1 MDRLVTAVAEFCR
14 VHGLDDSVEFDLN
27 LVLEEL
33 FTNTVRHG
41 GCEGVPQA
49 ARVRLRL
56 APPGVEVNYRDQG
69 LPFNPLD
76 APPPDLNVPLLER
89 KVGGLGLHLVREI
102 MQDVR
107 YQRSGEM
114 NQLTMLRR
122 TEPK

>member
-1 MDRLVTAVAEFCR
+1 VTAVAEFCR